1 MLLQRDL
8 IAFMTEKRGEENG
21 LDANRVIINKF
32 CNPRE

>member
-21 LDANRVIINKF
+21 LDTNRVIVNKF